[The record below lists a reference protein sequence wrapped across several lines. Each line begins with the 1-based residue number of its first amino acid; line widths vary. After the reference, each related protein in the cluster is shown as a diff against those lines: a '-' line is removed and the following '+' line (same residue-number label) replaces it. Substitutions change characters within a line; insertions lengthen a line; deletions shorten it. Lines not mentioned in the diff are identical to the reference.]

1 MKKKYKQP
9 NNSSEQLIIINKDL
23 VDNVN
28 SNSIIDI
35 TAQNLNSKDISLSNI
50 SNKKVINPPKCKSLK
65 FLPPKTNK
73 LKKTLILDL
82 DETLIHSIFDSNS
95 KEHCDLQLNF
105 LINGQKILVKTK
117 IRPYVDIFLEK
128 MSKKFEI
135 IIFSAGISEY
145 VNPIINILNKNNYIE
160 YKLFR
165 EHCSIL
171 DIGYTKDLIRLN
183 RNLKDIIILD
193 NNPISYIFNIENGI
207 PIKSWTGEKK
217 DNELLNL
224 IPILEFLSEVD
235 DVRKY
240 IKIFSNGQIFFYE
253 KAYKIIEE
261 KKKVNEE
268 NIEMKRKRDYY
279 FNDKIKNKMLDEISK
294 DYKRDRKFTE
304 EKWDKKNSVVKLLE
318 SLNKK
323 KYNNNKHI
331 ENYKKNFS
339 IIKDREKENN
349 NINNIKINNYN
360 TLDNNLN
367 TNSFREKIMNNKTF
381 SIKSKENLNKINL
394 NKNIENDLKFNENKD
409 RKIKIFKSNYQ
420 KINQFI
426 EDNNKNYNKYDSNIN
441 LKPVIII
448 DKKKTDLFK
457 NYNNNKINKNI
468 INYTQYDDI
477 NYNEIRT
484 NNFNKNNK
492 IKEYKLFNSINLN
505 ENGFIKKNLMKYF
518 NKKL

>member
-1 MKKKYKQP
+1 MKKKNKQP
-9 NNSSEQLIIINKDL
+9 DNSSEQLIIINNDL

-35 TAQNLNSKDISLSNI
+35 TAQNLNSKDFSLNNI

-65 FLPPKTNK
+65 FLPPKKNK

-82 DETLIHSIFDSNS
+82 DETLIHSIFDSKT
-95 KEHCDLQLNF
+95 KERSDLQLNF
-105 LINGQKILVKTK
+105 LINDQKILVKTK
-117 IRPYVDIFLEK
+117 IRPNVDIFLEK
-128 MSKKFEI
+128 MSKIFEI

-145 VNPIINILNKNNYIE
+145 VNPIINILDKNNYIA

-207 PIKSWTGEKK
+207 PIKSWTGEKRDK
-217 DNELLNL
+217 ELLNL

-279 FNDKIKNKMLDEISK
+279 FNENIKNKMLDEISK
-294 DYKRDRKFTE
+294 DYKRDRRFTA

-323 KYNNNKHI
+323 KYNNNKHL

-339 IIKDREKENN
+339 IIKDRENENN
-349 NINNIKINNYN
+349 TNNIKINNYN

-367 TNSFREKIMNNKTF
+367 TISFRDKIINNKTF
-381 SIKSKENLNKINL
+381 FIKNKENKNKINL
-394 NKNIENDLKFNENKD
+394 NKNVENDLKLNENKD

-420 KINQFI
+420 KINQF
-426 EDNNKNYNKYDSNIN
+426 EDDNKNYNNNKYESNIN
-441 LKPVIII
+441 LRPVIIL

-457 NYNNNKINKNI
+457 NYNNNTINKNNN
-468 INYTQYDDI
+468 NYSQYDNM
-477 NYNEIRT
+477 NYNEKRT
-484 NNFNKNNK
+484 NNFNKNNN
-492 IKEYKLFNSINLN
+492 IKLINSINIS
-505 ENGFIKKNLMKYF
+505 ENGFIKKNLMKYL
-518 NKKL
+518 NKKN